1 VPEIRKAATC
11 GYHARLIAAPRA
23 GISRRT
29 SAEQAVRHV
38 GRQCRRD
45 AQAEQPSRQR
55 RHGIFRRAESSI
67 TIELA

>member
-1 VPEIRKAATC
+1 M
-11 GYHARLIAAPRA
+11 AAPRA

-38 GRQCRRD
+38 GRRRRGD